1 MPVPGASGPFP
12 ALRHRNFRLFIIGQG
27 ISIIGP
33 WMQSTAQAWLVLT
46 LTTSS
51 FLLAAVSALQ
61 WLPVTVF
68 GVIGG
73 ALADRLP
80 KRRVLMVTQSI
91 LMMQALALAVLTWT
105 GVVRYWHVA
114 ALAALLGVVNSF
126 DLPTRQ
132 AFFVDMVAREDL
144 MNAIA
149 LNSALTNVGRVVGPA
164 VAGLI
169 IAGSGVSAAFLL
181 NALSFLAVI
190 GALGAMRVRPSEPIP
205 PRPLVGH
212 IKEGLVYVLGSPTL
226 LTTMVLLAAVSTFV
240 LNFGSVLVP
249 VLARGLLRGS
259 AQTFGLLM
267 SSLGAGA
274 FTGALTLAASSR
286 RGPNRGMI
294 NAGALVVTLMVLALG
309 FVQTFPQGAV
319 LLFVSGFSMIV
330 FSATA
335 NSYVQSMA
343 PDHLLGRV
351 MSIHSVLW
359 VGITPVGALLTGAV
373 MDLWGPRAG
382 FWIGGSLGLISIAVV
397 TWWTRRY
404 RP

>member
-1 MPVPGASGPFP
+1 MRHPGPFP
-12 ALRHRNFRLFIIGQG
+12 ALRHRNFRVFIVGQG
-27 ISIIGP
+27 ISIIGT
-33 WMQSTAQAWLVLT
+33 WMQTTAQAWLVLT
-46 LTTSS
+46 LTSS
-51 FLLAAVSALQ
+51 AFLLGAVSALQ
-61 WLPVTVF
+61 WLPLTVL

-91 LMMQALALAVLTWT
+91 LMVQAVALAVLTWT
-105 GVVRYWHVA
+105 GSVRYWHVA
-114 ALAALLGVVNSF
+114 VLAALLGIVNSF

-164 VAGLI
+164 VSGLI
-169 IAGSGVSAAFLL
+169 IASSGVSAAFLL

-190 GALGAMRVRPSEPIP
+190 AALRAMHVRPPEPIP

-212 IKEGLVYVLGSPTL
+212 IKEGLAYVRGTPSL
-226 LTTMVLLAAVSTFV
+226 LTMMALLAAVSTFV

-249 VLARGLLRGS
+249 VLARGILGGS
-259 AQTFGLLM
+259 AHTFGLLM
-267 SSLGAGA
+267 SSLGAGSL
-274 FTGALTLAASSR
+274 TGALTLAVASR
-286 RGPNRGMI
+286 RGPDRGLI
-294 NAGALVVTLMVLALG
+294 NTGAVAVTLMVLALG
-309 FVQTFPQGAV
+309 FVQTLHQAAI

-335 NSYVQSMA
+335 NSFVQSLA

-359 VGITPVGALLTGAV
+359 AGITPVGALLTGGI
-373 MDLWGPRAG
+373 MDVWGPRAG
-382 FWIGGSLGLISIAVV
+382 FWVGGSLGLVSIAVV
-397 TWWTRRY
+397 TWWTRSR
-404 RP
+404 RG

>member
-1 MPVPGASGPFP
+1 VRHPGPFP
-12 ALRHRNFRLFIIGQG
+12 ALRHRNFRVFIVGQG
-27 ISIIGP
+27 ISIIGT
-33 WMQSTAQAWLVLT
+33 WMQTTAQAWLVLT
-46 LTTSS
+46 LTSS
-51 FLLAAVSALQ
+51 AFLLGAVSALQ
-61 WLPVTVF
+61 WLPLTVL

-91 LMMQALALAVLTWT
+91 LMVQAVALAVLTWT
-105 GVVRYWHVA
+105 GSVRYWHVA
-114 ALAALLGVVNSF
+114 VLAALLGIVNSF

-164 VAGLI
+164 VSGLI
-169 IAGSGVSAAFLL
+169 IASSGVSAAFLL

-190 GALGAMRVRPSEPIP
+190 AALRAMHVRPPEPIP

-212 IKEGLVYVLGSPTL
+212 IKEGLAYVRGTPSL
-226 LTTMVLLAAVSTFV
+226 LTMMALLAAVSTFV

-249 VLARGLLRGS
+249 VLARGILGGS
-259 AQTFGLLM
+259 AHTFGLLM
-267 SSLGAGA
+267 SSLGAGSL
-274 FTGALTLAASSR
+274 TGALTLAVASR
-286 RGPNRGMI
+286 RGPDRGLI
-294 NAGALVVTLMVLALG
+294 NTGAVAVTLMVLALG
-309 FVQTFPQGAV
+309 FVQTLHQAAI

-335 NSYVQSMA
+335 NSFVQSLA

-359 VGITPVGALLTGAV
+359 AGITPVGALLTGGI
-373 MDLWGPRAG
+373 MDVWGPRAG
-382 FWIGGSLGLISIAVV
+382 FWVGGSLGLVSIAVV
-397 TWWTRRY
+397 TWWTRSR
-404 RP
+404 RG